1 MAESEI
7 TNQLIEVLQ
16 VNEAAINFLRGEGPA
31 ALLEINIIKTDTA
44 QKIGEILAEQTIKIT
59 DTDGRGSHIQTFTR
73 TQRKDKASILFMPDG
88 SDSYYRA
95 TPDFPTLRFSSELV
109 KAEFLGLGSPPN
121 ATDMTPTDSLEW
133 LVFRKKSKL
142 LDWVE
147 KSISFIRIERTAYW
161 VHVHQAGSE
170 LVTVTMRHQNCQ

>member
-16 VNEAAINFLRGEGPA
+16 VNEAAIIFLRGEGPA
-31 ALLEINIIKTDTA
+31 ALPEIKIIKTDTA
-44 QKIGEILAEQTIKIT
+44 QKIGEILAGQSVKIS

-73 TQRKDKASILFMPDG
+73 TQRKDKASILFMPDD
-88 SDSYYRA
+88 SDSYYRT
-95 TPDFPTLRFSSELV
+95 TPDFPTLRFSNELV
-109 KAEFLGLGSPPN
+109 RAEFLGLGSPPN
-121 ATDMTPTDSLEW
+121 ATDIQPTDSLEW

-147 KSISFIRIERTAYW
+147 KSISFIRIERIAHW
-161 VHVHQAGSE
+161 VQIHDKGKN
-170 LVTVTMRHQNCQ
+170 TVEVSVNV